1 MAEPRFCQLKK
12 LLFNLPQGR
21 YWDFVD
27 SLDMSSDQQFDHYI
41 RILSTTHWPAP
52 TDRVD
57 SRNPGASGRPLSNQE
72 SMPPEAKEN
81 ITGWL
86 GLQQHIMALPHEIR
100 DMIASSLWNIA
111 FQPGKIF
118 PSHQPRYNGR
128 FYSLGKFYD
137 PPIPRLFLALNKD
150 LYPQMR
156 TKYWSGN
163 TWVIGYGHAEDTMG
177 FLDHV
182 PDPETA
188 DLDIKL
194 HLELRLSRDDLP
206 GSSELCPNFS
216 DNDVLSRAQQNNNRE
231 PDILDILMLYRKRV
245 RTLGYDLLW
254 LYWGKMRLI
263 TKLKNLE
270 ELTLDFNEAFLPGYQ
285 FFKRRWLPGPQ
296 FQHGNPSVF
305 RIVAPSKALE
315 EEIYSMYQE

>member
-1 MAEPRFCQLKK
+1 MAEPRFCQFKK
-12 LLFNLPQGR
+12 LLFNLPQSR

-27 SLDMSSDQQFDHYI
+27 MLDLASDQQFDHYI
-41 RILSTTHWPAP
+41 RILSTTHWPVP

-57 SRNPGASGRPLSNQE
+57 SRNPGVSGRPPTNQE
-72 SMPPEAKEN
+72 SMPPEGTEN
-81 ITGWL
+81 ETEWL
-86 GLQQHIMALPHEIR
+86 GLQHRIKALPNELR

-118 PSHQPRYNGR
+118 PKRQPRYNGR

-156 TKYWSGN
+156 TRYWSGN

-182 PDPETA
+182 PDPESTG
-188 DLDIKL
+188 LDIKL

-206 GSSELCPNFS
+206 GSSELCPNIS
-216 DNDVLSRAQQNNNRE
+216 NKDIMLRAQQDGNRK
-231 PDILDILMLYRKRV
+231 PDMLDILVVYEERLRA
-245 RTLGYDLLW
+245 LIFDLLW
-254 LYWGKMRLI
+254 LYGCKMRLI

-270 ELTLDFNEAFLPGYQ
+270 ELTLDFNEAFIPGYELFHQ
-285 FFKRRWLPGPQ
+285 RWLPGPR

-305 RIVAPSKALE
+305 RVVAPSKALE
-315 EEIYSMYQE
+315 EKLHSMYRK